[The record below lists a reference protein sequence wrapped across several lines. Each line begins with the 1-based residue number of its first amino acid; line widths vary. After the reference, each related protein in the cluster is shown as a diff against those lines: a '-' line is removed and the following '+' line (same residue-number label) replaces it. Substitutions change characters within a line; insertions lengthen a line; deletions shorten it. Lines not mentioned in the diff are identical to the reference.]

1 MSNGVN
7 TVDNNVENLSKIEK
21 FFMGE
26 SAFLVLMMMLCSG
39 VFAGTSIFIQYHTGS
54 FSTTSVTV
62 MLSEALTTGSY
73 AAVVGYA
80 GGFLLAR
87 VLEGPLVGILD
98 IGGAIM
104 TGVGAGLPAL
114 FLSLGYDFLVK
125 NFVMSLIVGALI
137 GLVIG
142 GAIILVRKLMPGGY
156 DSMGTDIMVGA
167 GNIVGEWFGPII
179 LIMAAK
185 FDFWTGVGA
194 MIGAIIC
201 HKKKAPIIG
210 GAILGA
216 MIVGYIAYLLGLT
229 TLGIGA

>member
-1 MSNGVN
+1 MEN
-7 TVDNNVENLSKIEK
+7 TNKFEK
-21 FFMGE
+21 FLMSE
-26 SAFLVLMMMLCSG
+26 SAFALFMALICSG
-39 VFAGTSIFIQYHTGS
+39 VFAGTSLFLQYHTGS

-62 MLSEALTTGSY
+62 MLSEAVTTGSY
-73 AAVVGYA
+73 AAVIGYT

-104 TGVGAGLPAL
+104 TGVGAGLPGL
-114 FLSLGYDFLVK
+114 FLSMGYDSLVK
-125 NFVMSLIVGALI
+125 NFPLSILTGAVI
-137 GLVIG
+137 GLVL
-142 GAIILVRKLMPGGY
+142 GAVILLIRKLMPGGY
-156 DSMGTDIMVGA
+156 SSMGTDIMVGA

-185 FDFWTGVGA
+185 FDMWTGIGA
-194 MIGAIIC
+194 MLGAVIC
-201 HKKKAPIIG
+201 HMKKSPIIG

-216 MIVGYIAYLLGLT
+216 MIVGYIAFLLQLT